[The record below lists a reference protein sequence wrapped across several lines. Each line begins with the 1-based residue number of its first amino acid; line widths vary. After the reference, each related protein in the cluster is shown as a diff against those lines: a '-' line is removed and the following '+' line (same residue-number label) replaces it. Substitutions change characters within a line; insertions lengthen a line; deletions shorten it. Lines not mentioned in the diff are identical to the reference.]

1 MMLENLLTN
10 RCKALGLTLGLAFG
24 AVAPA
29 SAAGITVDGWW
40 GLDTASVAQVKDAKT
55 TTYKISVRMA
65 EGAIFKLQKEGA
77 VVSSSKAVLS
87 PAVAAVFK
95 WETGS
100 DGVTPALRFTGKGRR
115 RDLFYITGNGMDT
128 IALAKS
134 SVFEN
139 ELSVPNRTLVGA
151 YPRRIVDSKES
162 GSVTISIKVSKA
174 GYVEAVSIQNADGIT
189 NPHVRNEILSD
200 ALHLRF
206 STGNAEQFGTVVYN
220 ITAED
225 YNLALAEQRKKE
237 AEEKHRLNKQEAI
250 RKNANSKVA
259 NAFSNSANSFE
270 LPGRTLAKAM
280 PEPAVVS
287 TKNGW
292 VEVNIT
298 VDNDGNVTNASIGR
312 RSTELNDEALFNAA
326 ISAAKN
332 TKFNTVTNTDMP
344 NQLGKIT
351 YHFSAK

>member
-1 MMLENLLTN
+1 MMKNFLAVG
-10 RCKALGLTLGLAFG
+10 ALFVS
-24 AVAPA
+24 AVANA
-29 SAAGITVDGWW
+29 DNITVENWW
-40 GLDTASVAQVKDAKT
+40 GLDSSTVVKLADVMT
-55 TTYKISVRMA
+55 ETHKITLRMA
-65 EGAIFKLQKEGA
+65 DGAIFKVQKNGS
-77 VVSSSKAVLS
+77 VVSSAKAVLS

-100 DGVTPALRFTGKGRR
+100 DGVTPALRFTGKGRLK
-115 RDLFYITGNGMDT
+115 DLYYIAGNGMDT
-128 IALAKS
+128 IAMAKS
-134 SVFEN
+134 ANLEN
-139 ELSVPNRTLVGA
+139 VLSISNRTLVGA

-162 GSVTISIKVSKA
+162 GSVSVSIKVSKA
-174 GYVEAVSIQNADGIT
+174 GYVEAVSIAKADGIT

-206 STGNAEQFGTVVYN
+206 TTGDADQFGTVTYN

-225 YNLALAEQRKKE
+225 YNRALAEQRKKE

-259 NAFSNSANSFE
+259 NAFSNNANSFE

-280 PEPAVVS
+280 ITPAVAANV
-287 TKNGW
+287 NGW

-298 VDNDGNVTNASIGR
+298 VDNDGNVTNATLGR
-312 RSTELNDEALFNAA
+312 RSKELADEAVFNAA
-326 ISAAKN
+326 ITAAKA
-332 TKFNTVTNTDMP
+332 TKFNKVSNTDMP
-344 NQLGKIT
+344 NQLGTIT